1 MSSDNQPEKDLTFK
15 RYLPPKGMS
24 KEELKVHFDRIREED
39 RIISE
44 KRFEPYRFDYQAKL
58 QEYGYTVNDLPDFLR
73 SSLKMHCMLKEQA
86 EQFIEIFCIPYLEE
100 QEIRDEYHGK
110 YIFVEDGVWSISDN
124 FNSID
129 FNSATDKTFIKIGG
143 EKPINGYG
151 KIVKD
156 LTIQEIPRK
165 IDEHEFIEYRPV
177 SFIVECGVG
186 TTDEV
191 DSMLCE
197 NKIFDSGLEISHLMN
212 DSIWDYNNK
221 KFTDEYISK
230 QLIKC
235 KISQTMYTCNGPTDE
250 CLVFLKKPL
259 YVSME
264 GLKPVEIHS
273 FIMPYEKPETPI
285 FLVGMDIISQYS
297 WCYGTFDGKRQLRIK
312 DMQEFEFKAS
322 F

>member
-1 MSSDNQPEKDLTFK
+1 MSTDNQPEKDLTFK

-39 RIISE
+39 RIANE
-44 KRFEPYRFDYQAKL
+44 ERKRPYRFDYQAKL
-58 QEYGYTVNDLPDFLR
+58 QEYGYTVNDLPSFL
-73 SSLKMHCMLKEQA
+73 SFFLKTHCMLKEQA
-86 EQFIEIFCIPYLEE
+86 EEFIDIFCIPYLEH

-110 YIFVEDGVWSISDN
+110 YIFVEDGVWNVLDN
-124 FNSID
+124 LKGID
-129 FNSATDKTFIKIGG
+129 FNTRTMKSFAKLEEQI
-143 EKPINGYG
+143 PINGYG

-212 DSIWDYNNK
+212 DSIWDYEISEFINK
-221 KFTDEYISK
+221 TVSDEF
-230 QLIKC
+230 IKT
-235 KISQTMYTCNGPTDE
+235 KIPQTMYTCNGPTDE

-273 FIMPYEKPETPI
+273 FIMPYEKPDSPI

-312 DMQEFEFKAS
+312 NMQEFEFKAT